1 MSPTLT
7 RRGRRVRAAAVAVAA
22 AAVVAATAG
31 VSLAAVSALRS
42 GGPVFGPDEVPA
54 EYRSMV
60 RKAAQRCPAVPVTVF
75 AAQLAQE
82 SGWDPRAES
91 PAGAQGLA
99 QFLPATWDQ
108 FAVDGD
114 GDGER
119 DVWNPADAIAS
130 AAELN
135 CVNRDLVAGVPG
147 ERLSNILA
155 AYNAGHAAVRKYGG
169 VPPFPET
176 ENYVARILARAQDI
190 RV

>member
-1 MSPTLT
+1 MSQLT
-7 RRGRRVRAAAVAVAA
+7 RRGRRVRAIAVAVAA
-22 AAVVAATAG
+22 AAAVAATAG

-42 GGPVFGPDEVPA
+42 GGPVFGPDEVPS
-54 EYRSMV
+54 EYRAMV
-60 RKAAQRCPAVPVTVF
+60 RKAAQRCPAVPVKVF

-82 SGWDPRAES
+82 SGWDSRAQS
-91 PAGAQGLA
+91 PAGAQGIA
-99 QFLPATWDQ
+99 QFLPATWEQ
-108 FAVDGD
+108 YAVDGD

-135 CVNRDLVAGVPG
+135 CVNRELVAGVPG
-147 ERLSNILA
+147 DRLANTLA
-155 AYNAGHAAVRKYGG
+155 AYNAGHGAVRRYAG